1 MNVFMKYLMISKI
14 KKRNIKW
21 IKTYVT
27 YEIEI
32 ATFFKVSIH
41 FNTYVF
47 DIIWYTKLK
56 FVD

>member
-1 MNVFMKYLMISKI
+1 MKYLMISKI

-27 YEIEI
+27 YETEI